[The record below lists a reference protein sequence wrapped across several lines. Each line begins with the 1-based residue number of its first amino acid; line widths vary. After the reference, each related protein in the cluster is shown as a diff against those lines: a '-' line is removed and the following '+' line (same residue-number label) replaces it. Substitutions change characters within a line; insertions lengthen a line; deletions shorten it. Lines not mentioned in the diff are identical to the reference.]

1 MKFCILLS
9 FFLTTLLW
17 SQEKREKPLP
27 KALFSIML
35 WNTQGSQD
43 LAYAPWGNESEGNAT
58 IVPFT
63 VSYGA
68 PSRKCSFYGDGELN
82 VLRQK
87 EPHEFKEGENPY
99 ESVAKIRLPFSAEKP
114 SDSLILLTPSAEEET
129 WKTRNL
135 SFDEKAIPK
144 GHFTFSSQL
153 NSPVGILFG
162 QSKFTLSRGKTE
174 TVKVIPKDPE
184 SQVMELSAYLP
195 KNGKYE
201 KVFSRKWPYSSDL
214 RGLYFI
220 GMQRNRIRVNRIVE
234 FSLPLETTLGFGLPP
249 VSNHAPDDQAESPG
263 GGF

>member
-1 MKFCILLS
+1 
-9 FFLTTLLW
+9 
-17 SQEKREKPLP
+17 
-27 KALFSIML
+27 ML

-43 LAYAPWGNESEGNAT
+43 LGYAPWGNESEGNAT
-58 IVPFT
+58 IIPFT
-63 VSYGA
+63 VSYGS

-99 ESVAKIRLPFSAEKP
+99 ESVAKISLPFSAEKP
-114 SDSLILLTPSAEEET
+114 SDSLILLTPSTEEQN

-153 NSPVGILFG
+153 NSPVGLIFG
-162 QSKFTLSRGKTE
+162 ESKFTLSRGKTE
-174 TVKVIPKDPE
+174 TIKVIPKDKE
-184 SQVMELSAYLP
+184 SEVMELSAYLP

-201 KVFSRKWPYSSDL
+201 QVFSRKWPYSPDL

-234 FSLPLETTLGFGLPP
+234 FSLPMETTLGFGLPP
-249 VSNHAPDDQAESPG
+249 VSILASEDKPESPVG
-263 GGF
+263 GL

>member
-35 WNTQGSQD
+35 WNSQGSQD
-43 LAYAPWGNESEGNAT
+43 IAYAPWGNENEGNAT

-63 VSYGA
+63 VSYGM

-82 VLRQK
+82 LLRQK

-153 NSPVGILFG
+153 SSPVGILFG

-174 TVKVIPKDPE
+174 TIKVIPKDPE
-184 SQVMELSAYLP
+184 SQVMELSAYLLKTENMKSLLQKMALFFRP
-195 KNGKYE
+195 
-201 KVFSRKWPYSSDL
+201 S
-214 RGLYFI
+214 
-220 GMQRNRIRVNRIVE
+220 RIVLYRYAKKPNPGKPHCGI
-234 FSLPLETTLGFGLPP
+234 FFAFGNHPWFRASAGFQLWARRPT
-249 VSNHAPDDQAESPG
+249 
-263 GGF
+263 